1 MPAADA
7 TAREAAAA
15 GAPATGRASA
25 GARASATGRASATT
39 APPGEPDVRRLRVLR
54 AVAEHGSFAAAAAE
68 LRYTPSAV
76 SQQIA
81 ALEREVGAVLVERG
95 ARGARLT
102 QAGAVLDRHAAIVL
116 GQLAAARAEL
126 DDLARLRGGTVRLTG
141 FESSWTALVPAAVS
155 RFRARFPEVGLQ
167 LAEEDPVEAV
177 AAVRAGACDVA
188 VVFESNG
195 AEDLEGLERTV
206 IAHDP
211 LWAVLPSGHALAR
224 EPAAPLDLRVLAT
237 EPWVA
242 PTAFCAGVVRGACA
256 AAGFE
261 PDVVFSSADYG
272 AVQGFVAAGA
282 GVALVPFLA
291 LTGNPRVVA
300 RPVLSAPTRVL
311 ATVTAPEGPR
321 PASATAMV
329 ATLAEAAEEL
339 LPAAG

>member
-1 MPAADA
+1 M
-7 TAREAAAA
+7 
-15 GAPATGRASA
+15 ASVV
-25 GARASATGRASATT
+25 
-39 APPGEPDVRRLRVLR
+39 EPDVRRLRVLR

-76 SQQIA
+76 SQQVA
-81 ALEREVGAVLVERG
+81 ALEREVGIVLVERG

-102 QAGAVLDRHAAIVL
+102 QAGVVLDRHAAIVL

-126 DDLARLRGGTVRLTG
+126 DDLAALRGGTVRLAA
-141 FESSWTALVPAAVS
+141 FESSWTALVPAAVA
-155 RFRARFPEVGLQ
+155 RFRAAFPDIDLQ
-167 LAEEDPVEAV
+167 LAEEDPVAAV
-177 AAVRAGACDVA
+177 AGVRAGACDVA
-188 VVFESNG
+188 VVFEPNG
-195 AEDLEGLERTV
+195 AEGLEGLERTV
-206 IAHDP
+206 VARDP
-211 LWAVLPSGHALAR
+211 LWAVLPAGHALAAGAG
-224 EPAAPLDLRVLAT
+224 PAPLDLAVLAA

-242 PTAFCAGVVRGACA
+242 PTAFCATVVRGACA

-291 LTGNPRVVA
+291 LSGNPRVVA
-300 RPVLSAPTRVL
+300 RPVLGAPSRVL
-311 ATVTAPEGPR
+311 AAVTAPEGPR

-329 ATLAEAAEEL
+329 AALAETAEEL

>member
-1 MPAADA
+1 MPI
-7 TAREAAAA
+7 T
-15 GAPATGRASA
+15 
-25 GARASATGRASATT
+25 
-39 APPGEPDVRRLRVLR
+39 GEPDVRRLRVLR

-68 LRYTPSAV
+68 LQYTPSAI

-95 ARGARLT
+95 PRGTRLT

-126 DDLARLRGGTVRLTG
+126 DDLARLHGGNVRLAA
-141 FESSWTALVPAAVS
+141 FESAWTALVPAAVS
-155 RFRARFPEVGLQ
+155 RYRERHPAVDLH
-167 LAEEDPVEAV
+167 LAEHDPVEAV
-177 AAVRAGACDVA
+177 AGVRAGTCDVA
-188 VVFESNG
+188 VVFEPNG
-195 AEDLEGLERTV
+195 VDPATGLEGLDRTV
-206 IAHDP
+206 IAEDP
-211 LWAVLPSGHALAR
+211 LWAVLPGGHRLAG
-224 EPAAPLDLRVLAT
+224 EPEVDLAQLAAD
-237 EPWVA
+237 PWVA

-291 LTGNPRVVA
+291 LAGHAGVTA
-300 RPVLSAPTRVL
+300 RPVAGVAPPTRTL
-311 ATVTAPEGPR
+311 AAITAPEGPR

-339 LPAAG
+339 LARARAAAQSYV

>member
-1 MPAADA
+1 MPGAATTTGGA
-7 TAREAAAA
+7 SGA
-15 GAPATGRASA
+15 GG
-25 GARASATGRASATT
+25 SATM
-39 APPGEPDVRRLRVLR
+39 APSGEPDVRRLRVLR

-81 ALEREVGAVLVERG
+81 ALEREVGIVLVERG

-102 QAGAVLDRHAAIVL
+102 QAGVVLDRHAAIVL

-126 DDLARLRGGTVRLTG
+126 DDLAALRGGTVRLAA
-141 FESSWTALVPAAVS
+141 FESSWTVLVPAAVA
-155 RFRARFPEVGLQ
+155 RFRAAFPDVDLQ

-177 AAVRAGACDVA
+177 AGVRAGACDVA
-188 VVFESNG
+188 VVFEPNG
-195 AEDLEGLERTV
+195 AERLEGLERTV
-206 IAHDP
+206 VAHDP
-211 LWAVLPSGHALAR
+211 LWAVLPAGHALASAAG
-224 EPAAPLDLRVLAT
+224 PAPLDLAVLAA

-242 PTAFCAGVVRGACA
+242 PTAFCATVVRGACA

-300 RPVLSAPTRVL
+300 RPVLGAPSRVL
-311 ATVTAPEGPR
+311 AAVTAPEGPR

-329 ATLAEAAEEL
+329 AALAEAAEEL
-339 LPAAG
+339 LPT

>member
-1 MPAADA
+1 MPSTATTDGGADGAGRSA
-7 TAREAAAA
+7 TTAGGAAAA
-15 GAPATGRASA
+15 GG
-25 GARASATGRASATT
+25 SATT

-76 SQQIA
+76 SQQVA
-81 ALEREVGAVLVERG
+81 ALEREVGAVLVQRG
-95 ARGARLT
+95 PRGARLT

-126 DDLARLRGGTVRLTG
+126 DDLAALRGGTVRLAG
-141 FESSWTALVPAAVS
+141 FESSWTALVPAAVA
-155 RFRARFPEVGLQ
+155 RFRVAFPEVDLQ
-167 LAEEDPVEAV
+167 LAEQDPVEAV
-177 AAVRAGACDVA
+177 AGVRAGACDVA
-188 VVFESNG
+188 VVFEPNG
-195 AEDLEGLERTV
+195 ADALDGLERTV
-206 IAHDP
+206 VAQDP

-224 EPAAPLDLRVLAT
+224 GSGPLDLSVLAR
-237 EPWVA
+237 ESWVA

-291 LTGNPRVVA
+291 LSGNPRVVA
-300 RPVLSAPTRVL
+300 RPVAGAPARVLSA
-311 ATVTAPEGPR
+311 VTAPEGPR

-329 ATLAEAAEEL
+329 AALAEAAEEL
-339 LPAAG
+339 LPSAG

>member
-1 MPAADA
+1 MP
-7 TAREAAAA
+7 
-15 GAPATGRASA
+15 GA
-25 GARASATGRASATT
+25 
-39 APPGEPDVRRLRVLR
+39 EPDVRRLRVLR

-68 LRYTPSAV
+68 LRYTPSAI

-81 ALEREVGAVLVERG
+81 ALEREVGAVLVQRG
-95 ARGARLT
+95 PRGTRLT
-102 QAGAVLDRHAAIVL
+102 QAGAVLDRHGAIVL

-126 DDLARLRGGTVRLTG
+126 DDLARLRGGAVRLAA
-141 FESSWTALVPAAVS
+141 FESAWTALVPAAVS
-155 RFRARFPEVGLQ
+155 RFRERFPEVELH

-188 VVFESNG
+188 VVFEPNG
-195 AEDLEGLERTV
+195 VEESGVEGLLRTV
-206 IAHDP
+206 VAQDP
-211 LWAVLPSGHALAR
+211 LWAVLPAGHALA
-224 EPAAPLDLRVLAT
+224 AAAGPIELSMLAG

-291 LTGNPRVVA
+291 LSGQDRAVA
-300 RPVLSAPTRVL
+300 RPL
-311 ATVTAPEGPR
+311 AGDTPPARTLAAITAPEGPR
-321 PASATAMV
+321 PASAAEMV
-329 ATLAEAAEEL
+329 NVVSETAEAL
-339 LPAAG
+339 LARAADAGAGAVQSYA

>member
-1 MPAADA
+1 MPV
-7 TAREAAAA
+7 T
-15 GAPATGRASA
+15 
-25 GARASATGRASATT
+25 
-39 APPGEPDVRRLRVLR
+39 GEPDVRRLRVLR

-68 LRYTPSAV
+68 LQYTPSAI
-76 SQQIA
+76 SQQVA

-126 DDLARLRGGTVRLTG
+126 EDLARLRGGAVRLSA
-141 FESSWTALVPAAVS
+141 FESAWTALVPAAVS
-155 RFRARFPEVGLQ
+155 RFREQHPDVELQ

-188 VVFESNG
+188 VVFEPNG
-195 AEDLEGLERTV
+195 VEPASGLDGLARTV
-206 IAHDP
+206 VAHDP
-211 LWAVLPSGHALAR
+211 LWAVLPADHALAAHDTVAL
-224 EPAAPLDLRVLAT
+224 PALAA

-242 PTAFCAGVVRGACA
+242 PTAFCAGVVRAACA

-261 PDVVFSSADYG
+261 PDVVFSSSDYG

-291 LTGNPRVVA
+291 LTGGERVA
-300 RPVLSAPTRVL
+300 CRPVAGDAPPTRTL
-311 ATVTAPEGPR
+311 AAVTVPEGPR
-321 PASATAMV
+321 PAAASAMVDVLRATADALLADAV
-329 ATLAEAAEEL
+329 AQSYV
-339 LPAAG
+339 

>member
-1 MPAADA
+1 M
-7 TAREAAAA
+7 
-15 GAPATGRASA
+15 ASVA
-25 GARASATGRASATT
+25 
-39 APPGEPDVRRLRVLR
+39 EPDVRRLRVLR

-81 ALEREVGAVLVERG
+81 ALEREVGAVLVARG

-126 DDLARLRGGTVRLTG
+126 DDLAALRGGTVRLAA
-141 FESSWTALVPAAVS
+141 FESSWTALVPAAVA
-155 RFRARFPEVGLQ
+155 RFRAGFPDVELA
-167 LAEEDPVEAV
+167 LAEEDPVAAV
-177 AAVRAGACDVA
+177 AGVRAGACDVA
-188 VVFESNG
+188 VVFEPNG
-195 AEDLEGLERTV
+195 AEGLEGLDRTV
-206 IAHDP
+206 VAHDP
-211 LWAVLPSGHALAR
+211 LWAVLPAGHALAGD
-224 EPAAPLDLRVLAT
+224 AAALDLSVLAG

-291 LTGNPRVVA
+291 LSGNPRVVA
-300 RPVLSAPTRVL
+300 RPVHGAPSRVL
-311 ATVTAPEGPR
+311 AAVTAPEGPR

-329 ATLAEAAEEL
+329 AALAEAAAEL
-339 LPAAG
+339 LPAT